1 MQAFVMEYYVEPEN
15 IPTEIVQDEDE
26 DIFWF
31 ALLTMSVSYYTTKLF
46 APIIIRAVL
55 KLTHPAL
62 PEF

>member
-15 IPTEIVQDEDE
+15 ILTEIVQDEDE

-46 APIIIRAVL
+46 AQY
-55 KLTHPAL
+55 
-62 PEF
+62 